1 MSASPVRPHAVKSKL
16 HELGFVKSSVASMRA
31 AKNATPSVVE
41 GAPKPDP
48 ISTARSAAVIQ
59 AQDVVG
65 AVTVVGVTWPTGS
78 ATAKDE
84 FQIRTLTGGTWGHW
98 NTLDI
103 DPADGADQG
112 EGATPAAATH
122 GGTSPYVVTGASKF
136 EVRSLTTAATAPTD
150 AKVQVIDP
158 GASSADNVQPAQP
171 VAGAA
176 SAAAAKPVIF
186 TRAAWGADESLR
198 RGAPSYGRI
207 QVGFV
212 HHTDSA
218 NSYTASEVPAML
230 RGIYAY
236 HVKSQG
242 WADIGYNFLVD
253 RFGRSWEGRFGGMT
267 KAVVG
272 AQTLNFNSVSMGVSA
287 IGNYET
293 GAVPQA
299 MTDAYKKIFA
309 WKFGLAGIPAKGTI
323 VLHGVNLNR
332 ISGHRDAF
340 ATACPGRFL
349 YAKLAEIRTG
359 TAAIM
364 GSPPVVVP
372 PVVAPPVAKP
382 PVVVTPAAAPWA
394 VTRYTPYKAS
404 VLKQGSKSSAVVVL
418 QRGLRITADGA
429 FGPKTRS
436 VLVAFQKQ
444 QHILANGVTSRLVWD
459 RLEKRD
465 YPLIAY
471 RRVTVRQGST
481 GAVVVVVQKALR
493 LTADGAFGPKTVAGV
508 KAVQRTAKLAQS
520 GVVSGWTWVA
530 IEKAMPR

>member
-1 MSASPVRPHAVKSKL
+1 
-16 HELGFVKSSVASMRA
+16 
-31 AKNATPSVVE
+31 
-41 GAPKPDP
+41 
-48 ISTARSAAVIQ
+48 
-59 AQDVVG
+59 
-65 AVTVVGVTWPTGS
+65 
-78 ATAKDE
+78 
-84 FQIRTLTGGTWGHW
+84 
-98 NTLDI
+98 
-103 DPADGADQG
+103 
-112 EGATPAAATH
+112 
-122 GGTSPYVVTGASKF
+122 
-136 EVRSLTTAATAPTD
+136 
-150 AKVQVIDP
+150 
-158 GASSADNVQPAQP
+158 
-171 VAGAA
+171 
-176 SAAAAKPVIF
+176 
-186 TRAAWGADESLR
+186 
-198 RGAPSYGRI
+198 
-207 QVGFV
+207 
-212 HHTDSA
+212 
-218 NSYTASEVPAML
+218 
-230 RGIYAY
+230 
-236 HVKSQG
+236 
-242 WADIGYNFLVD
+242 
-253 RFGRSWEGRFGGMT
+253 MT

-332 ISGHRDAF
+332 ISGHRNAF

-364 GSPPVVVP
+364 GAPPVVVP
-372 PVVAPPVAKP
+372 PVVAPPVVKP
-382 PVVVTPAAAPWA
+382 PVVKPPVVTPAAAPWA
-394 VTRYTPYKAS
+394 VTRYTAYKAS
-404 VLKQGSKSSAVVVL
+404 VVKQGSKSSAVAVL
-418 QRGLRITADGA
+418 QRGLRITADGD

-444 QHILANGVTSRLVWD
+444 QHLLANGVTSRLVWD

-481 GAVVVVVQKALR
+481 GAVVVVVQKALHV
-493 LTADGAFGPKTVAGV
+493 TADGAFGPKSAAAV